1 MSMQKN
7 FTQNDP
13 FVSALPSKNPTFA
26 GSRTIQEWFFL
37 LLLIT
42 VGAIGFFYVM
52 NNSNPKAQG
61 FSKPAKTEQITKAGF
76 FVGN

>member
-1 MSMQKN
+1 MQKN
-7 FTQNDP
+7 FTQND
-13 FVSALPSKNPTFA
+13 VFA
-26 GSRTIQEWFFL
+26 GSLHNESPVMAGLKAVQEWFFL

-52 NNSNPKAQG
+52 SNSNGTSQSFKA
-61 FSKPAKTEQITKAGF
+61 KYKTEQVSKAGF

>member
-1 MSMQKN
+1 M
-7 FTQNDP
+7 
-13 FVSALPSKNPTFA
+13 A
-26 GSRTIQEWFFL
+26 GLKAVQEWFFL

-52 NNSNPKAQG
+52 SNSNGTSQSFKA
-61 FSKPAKTEQITKAGF
+61 KYKTEQVSKAGF